1 MDKQNFF
8 ETLQQARKLSELTLK
23 AMEKKEL
30 EKLYGLYYERV
41 YYFLKK
47 EKSEADGFEEV
58 FGEFVGAFEDAGLSL
73 KTMLAKID
81 KLCVLTLCVI
91 LKDLEDEYGAYLGR
105 DIEEGKE
112 KTDGRI

>member
-23 AMEKKEL
+23 AME
-30 EKLYGLYYERV
+30 
-41 YYFLKK
+41 KK

-81 KLCVLTLCVI
+81 KLCVLTLCAI
-91 LKDLEDEYGAYLGR
+91 LKGLEDEYGAYLGL